1 MKYKV
6 LFSILAFVF
15 SIIIFSSFEDQE
27 DSTTPAFVAKKYA
40 LVELM
45 ATNHRISD
53 LFNAAKAKDS
63 IGVVKY
69 FKEARIQY
77 KKVEFYLESYESDFT
92 KFINGA
98 PLPWVEFVGGGVDA
112 QSPHGLQVIEELIF
126 DEDIPNYERIMD
138 ECHYINKELIRFV
151 NIIEVNPTSDASIFL
166 GLKYGLIRI
175 EALSLPG
182 FDCPITLQVA
192 EEINSSLETIDKV
205 MSFYADANKNKAIY
219 TTILATQKKIK
230 EAQKYLQ
237 PKSGHFLDFEAI
249 DKLLFIKKYVQ
260 PIHANV
266 VDVFE
271 SIKVET
277 PVLVRIFRYVTH
289 INGKIKN
296 LYDPEFL
303 DNIATSEKSYY
314 GINNNEKLSPEVVAL
329 GKKLFNDNRLSKN
342 IHMSCKTC
350 HDPKLAFADGLPTAV
365 TNIYGTFQKRN
376 SPSIVYSAF
385 QGRLFTDVRSRTLE
399 EQVIHVFDNP
409 QEFNTNIDE
418 VVQKLLK
425 DSSLVQEFIQAFP
438 ADRKKPIKEFT
449 IRKALGAYVRSLA
462 KFNSEFD
469 AYMRGEIKEIPAE
482 VKRGFNLFMGKANC
496 GTCHFAPTFA
506 GTVPPI
512 YRESETEVLGVLE
525 KWDTLNPI
533 LSLDSGRYH
542 TQENKI
548 YITSHKTPTVRN
560 IALTAPYM
568 HNGSLKDLET
578 VMDFYNRGGGV
589 GMGLK
594 IDNQTLSP
602 EPLNLSHEEIQD
614 IIAFMKSLTDRQF
627 LKENVDE

>member
-1 MKYKV
+1 MKNKV
-6 LFSILAFVF
+6 FFSILAFVF
-15 SIIIFSSFEDQE
+15 SLIIFSSFEDQE
-27 DSTTPAFVAKKYA
+27 DSTSPAFITKKYA
-40 LVELM
+40 SEELIK
-45 ATNHRISD
+45 TNELISD
-53 LFNAAKAKDS
+53 LFEAARAKDS
-63 IGVVKY
+63 AAVVKY
-69 FKEARIQY
+69 FKETRIQY
-77 KKVEFYLESYESDFT
+77 KKVEFYLESFESDFV
-92 KFINGA
+92 KFING
-98 PLPWVEFVGGGVDA
+98 PPIPWVEFVGGGIDA
-112 QSPHGLQVIEELIF
+112 QDPHGLQVMEELVF
-126 DEDIPNYERIMD
+126 DENGPDFKELME
-138 ECHYINKELIRFV
+138 ECFFINKELIRFI
-151 NIIEVNPTSDASIFL
+151 NIIDVNPTSDASVFL

-182 FDCPITLQVA
+182 FDCPITLQVG
-192 EEINSSLETIDKV
+192 EEINSSLESIYKV
-205 MSFYADANKNKAIY
+205 MGFYAEAYKNKPIHS
-219 TTILATQKKIK
+219 TIISTQKKIK

-237 PKSGHFLDFEAI
+237 PKLGHFLDFETI
-249 DKLLFIKKYVQ
+249 DKLYFTRKHVQ
-260 PIHANV
+260 PIHANI
-266 VDVFE
+266 VDIFE
-271 SIKVET
+271 SIKQET

-289 INGKIKN
+289 INGAAKN

-314 GINNNEKLSPEVVAL
+314 GINNNERLSPDIVAL
-329 GKKLFNDNRLSKN
+329 GKKLFNDKRLSHN
-342 IHMSCKTC
+342 NVMSCKSC
-350 HDPKLAFADGLPTAV
+350 HDPKLAFADGLATSI
-365 TNIYGTFQKRN
+365 TNIDGTFQKRN
-376 SPSIVYSAF
+376 SPTIVYAAF

-418 VVQKLLK
+418 VVLKLMK
-425 DSSLVQEFIQAFP
+425 DSSLVQEFIKAFP

-449 IRKALGAYVRSLA
+449 VRKALGAYVRSLG

-496 GTCHFAPTFA
+496 GTCHFTPTFA

-533 LSLDSGRYH
+533 LSTDSGRYH
-542 TQENKI
+542 TQQNEI

-560 IALTAPYM
+560 IELTGPYM

-594 IDNQTLSP
+594 LAHQTLDP
-602 EPLNLSHEEIQD
+602 KPLNLNQEEIQD

-627 LKENVDE
+627 LEKNVDE